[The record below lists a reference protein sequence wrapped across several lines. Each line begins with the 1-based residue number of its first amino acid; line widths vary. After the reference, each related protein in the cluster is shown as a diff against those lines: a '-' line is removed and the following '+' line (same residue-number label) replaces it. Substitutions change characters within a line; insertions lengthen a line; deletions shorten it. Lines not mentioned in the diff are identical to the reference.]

1 MELRW
6 AVKWGEVISYL
17 LMLGNTC
24 HTCCIHPLA
33 WQDSARIHDLLPLM
47 PQLIPVQATGH
58 SGRSLQRALEL
69 AAVFLIG
76 RWGWAIPPISS
87 NGQQYLT
94 GGCFE
99 ARGVSLTYRITCKFV
114 VIEYL
119 PTNSE
124 PVDPGG

>member
-47 PQLIPVQATGH
+47 PQLQKLVE
-58 SGRSLQRALEL
+58 ALTWQEL
-69 AAVFLIG
+69 E
-76 RWGWAIPPISS
+76 
-87 NGQQYLT
+87 T
-94 GGCFE
+94 
-99 ARGVSLTYRITCKFV
+99 
-114 VIEYL
+114 
-119 PTNSE
+119 
-124 PVDPGG
+124 